1 MITFF
6 KKLRQ
11 SLLND
16 YKLGKYLLYAA
27 GEIILVV
34 IGILIA
40 LSINNWNMNQNNEKE
55 VLNYLINLK
64 EALNKDIIS
73 METNFSFNRTRLKG
87 IFYILEH
94 SDLDTRTF
102 TELNWLDVTENGQEN
117 FLWKGPFPDSLN
129 QNFTEL
135 AFSLLG
141 RGFGGVSFNRSVIN
155 ELYST
160 GSFSN
165 IENSNL
171 KTSIAD
177 YYSFMDQRLDG
188 YALEEHEEW
197 ANETTRFLR
206 DKYGIFTLDVSG
218 TENPIGILKG
228 KKDAEHQLRYLALEV
243 NYHCIWVLEAK
254 NKALNLINLIDE
266 NAQSE

>member
-11 SLLND
+11 SLLHDN
-16 YKLGKYLLYAA
+16 KVSKYLLYAT
-27 GEIILVV
+27 GEIVLVV

-40 LSINNWNMNQNNEKE
+40 LQINNWNTNNKNELE
-55 VLNYLINLK
+55 VLNYLNNLK

-73 METNFSFNRTRLKG
+73 LETNLSFNRTRLKG
-87 IFYILEH
+87 IFYILGH
-94 SDLDTRTF
+94 SDLNTRTF
-102 TELNWLDVTENGQEN
+102 TELEWADVSENDWEN
-117 FLWKGPFPDSLN
+117 TLWKGAFPDSLN
-129 QNFTEL
+129 QNFTKL
-135 AFSLLG
+135 AFSMLG

-165 IENSNL
+165 IQNTDL
-171 KTSIAD
+171 KTGMD
-177 YYSFMDQRLDG
+177 EYYSFIDQRLDG
-188 YALEEHEEW
+188 YAIEEHEEW

-206 DKYGIFTLDVSG
+206 DRYGIFTLDVSG
-218 TENPIGILKG
+218 LEDPFTILRG
-228 KKDAEHQLRYLALEV
+228 EKDAEHHLRYLALEV

-254 NKALNLINLIDE
+254 KKALNLISLIDE